1 MSLRGDQLLLVWNA
15 PSVLLTAFLI
25 LIVAYAI
32 FSLMGFGT
40 ALLASAPLAWVM
52 PVAQVIPLL
61 ALMDGVSAVQ
71 RGYRARSLVDRA
83 SLRHLLPGMLLGQVI
98 GVALLARLPLSVMAL
113 LLGTFVTAYGAW
125 GLRSTAR
132 TRASAPGMT
141 WVYGVLGGLFGSGGF
156 VYAAC
161 LQARLAD
168 RNTFRA
174 TQAVMISISTIWRIG
189 LCALSGLID
198 TPLLL
203 TALVLLPAAWLGM
216 KLGAQ
221 ADKRLTDKH
230 LAKALHGLLIVSGL
244 SLIGKGL
251 Y

>member
-1 MSLRGDQLLLVWNA
+1 MSLRSDQ
-15 PSVLLTAFLI
+15 
-25 LIVAYAI
+25 
-32 FSLMGFGT
+32 
-40 ALLASAPLAWVM
+40 
-52 PVAQVIPLL
+52 
-61 ALMDGVSAVQ
+61 
-71 RGYRARSLVDRA
+71 
-83 SLRHLLPGMLLGQVI
+83 I

-113 LLGTFVTAYGAW
+113 LLGAFVTAYGAW
-125 GLRSTAR
+125 GLRSTAH
-132 TRASAPGMT
+132 TKASAPGMT
-141 WVYGVLGGLFGSGGF
+141 GAYGVFGGVLGGLFGSGGF
-156 VYAAC
+156 VYAAF

-203 TALVLLPAAWLGM
+203 TALMLLPATWLGM

-230 LAKALHGLLIVSGL
+230 LAEALHALLIVSGL

-251 Y
+251 H